1 MSAAARRRVV
11 LASGNPGKIREFEA
25 MLGGAELVPQSA
37 LGIEPPEETGLS
49 FLENALI
56 KARHAAAAA
65 GLPAVAD
72 DSGLEVDALGGAPG
86 VRSARY
92 AGVDGPGADAANNRK
107 LLEALAGVPE
117 RRRGARFQCV
127 VVFLARPGHPAPRA
141 FRGAWEGRI
150 LTREAGEG
158 GFGYDPLFLVPGLG
172 RSAAELDPRT
182 KNALSHRGQALR
194 ELSRCW
200 NSLP

>member
-1 MSAAARRRVV
+1 MSAARRRAV
-11 LASGNPGKIREFEA
+11 LATGNPGKIREFRA
-25 MLGGAELVPQSA
+25 LLPGAELTPQSA
-37 LGIEPPEETGLS
+37 LGVEPPEETGTT
-49 FLENALI
+49 FLENALL
-56 KARHAAAAA
+56 KARHAAAAT

-107 LLEALAGVPE
+107 LLEALAGIPE
-117 RRRGARFQCV
+117 RRRGARFRCV
-127 VVFLARPGHPAPRA
+127 VVFLARAEDPAPRA
-141 FRGAWEGRI
+141 FRGVWEGRI
-150 LTREAGEG
+150 LTRAAGAG
-158 GFGYDPLFLVPGLG
+158 GFGYDPLFLVPDLG